1 MSFLNFFFNFIQ
13 ICGQDFVI
21 DLCGAVDIL
30 RPIVL
35 MMVRAQAVDL
45 PPWKIPVWFN
55 RLIRVLDT
63 TEKELRFPE
72 KFSNSSTN
80 LQNLASNWEDI
91 TRYEDDD
98 DEKERE
104 GIFKGVYM
112 LPGWMIVETT
122 KKKTT
127 ENPDTIDDANVLS
140 AEEND
145 TDTECSDSGKNNL

>member
-1 MSFLNFFFNFIQ
+1 M
-13 ICGQDFVI
+13 
-21 DLCGAVDIL
+21 
-30 RPIVL
+30 
-35 MMVRAQAVDL
+35 
-45 PPWKIPVWFN
+45 
-55 RLIRVLDT
+55 
-63 TEKELRFPE
+63 

-91 TRYEDDD
+91 TRYKDDD

-104 GIFKGVYM
+104 GIFKGVDM
-112 LPGWMIVETT
+112 LPGWVIVETT